1 MIAFLGRRRPLFAGL
16 ILGTVLGAAIA
27 LGYGLTAGWLCSG
40 IRECPASWIPF
51 AFISSIIFVIVLSM
65 TTIVTVILAKLYRI
79 FDTMLITESEGD
91 RDPESS
97 SG

>member
-1 MIAFLGRRRPLFAGL
+1 MISFLGRRRPVVVGL

-51 AFISSIIFVIVLSM
+51 AFISSIIFFIVLGM
-65 TTIVTVILAKLYRI
+65 TTLVTVILAKLYRM
-79 FDTMLITESEGD
+79 FDTALITESDGE
-91 RDPESS
+91 
-97 SG
+97 